1 MTMPLDM
8 LEKSLNQKISML
20 LKDGR
25 IIEGKLF
32 GFDAYMNMVLKDVE
46 ERHGEEI
53 KRMSTIV
60 LRGNNIVSISLSPDL

>member
-32 GFDAYMNMVLKDVE
+32 GFDAYMNMVLKDVA